1 MNDLD
6 TLRLE
11 FIREIQ
17 VHKKHYIKCFG
28 WGLLLSFLGMLLSVI
43 FTLVDDKSTLIKPS
57 LFQIIVL
64 APLVVIIIILVIRAG
79 IESFSHKHN
88 KLGIFSRDISE
99 LLRYKKI
106 DMDNL
111 LIEED
116 YSLKAAFSAMAIYDD
131 LLKNINPQPDIL
143 SEAKESVRRIVE
155 LCTMIVKLDNTV
167 KSYGVVDENTGE
179 ETRQMYEADVEL
191 FKRRMETLE
200 SSIAELNILR
210 IQLARYEVRK
220 QPTVEIIDKVKGINR
235 SLDEVIE
242 FVDERER
249 HQ

>member
-1 MNDLD
+1 
-6 TLRLE
+6 
-11 FIREIQ
+11 
-17 VHKKHYIKCFG
+17 
-28 WGLLLSFLGMLLSVI
+28 
-43 FTLVDDKSTLIKPS
+43 
-57 LFQIIVL
+57 
-64 APLVVIIIILVIRAG
+64 
-79 IESFSHKHN
+79 
-88 KLGIFSRDISE
+88 
-99 LLRYKKI
+99 
-106 DMDNL
+106 
-111 LIEED
+111 
-116 YSLKAAFSAMAIYDD
+116 MAIYDD